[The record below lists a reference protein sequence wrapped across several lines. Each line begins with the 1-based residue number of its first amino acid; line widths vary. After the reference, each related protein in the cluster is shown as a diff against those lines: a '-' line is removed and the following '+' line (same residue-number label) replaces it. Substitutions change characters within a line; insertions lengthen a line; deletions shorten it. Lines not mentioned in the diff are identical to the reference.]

1 MEEKKK
7 RLLSGLQPSG
17 ELTIGNYCGG
27 IKQFLQYQEEY
38 DSFLFIP
45 DMHTI
50 TVPQTDPEK
59 IKERTRRFANLY
71 LACGLN
77 PDLCTFYVQSEIPAH
92 AQLTWI
98 LLCNTYMGELSR
110 MTQFKDKS
118 SKFTN
123 VGVGLFTYPVLMA
136 ADIILYDTDVVP
148 VGADQ
153 KQHVE
158 LARNLVN
165 RMNHKYGASCAGGRL
180 FVEPE
185 PIFAKVGARI
195 KDLQNPTKK
204 MSKSADD
211 PMGSI
216 FLLDDDNTIK
226 KKINRAVTDNDALV
240 KFDEENKPGISNL
253 ITIYSALS
261 GMPLEDAIAKFDGMT
276 RYGDFKKEIIE
287 VVQETLRPI
296 REEYYRLEKSDY
308 IDQVLD
314 KGRERANEIASR
326 KYDLVSSLV
335 GFGR

>member
-165 RMNHKYGASCAGGRL
+165 RMNHKYGASCAGGCL